1 MIDERRL
8 IQAIDGHTQEIA
20 TLKCLVLGLLKHIR
34 QSQGEDSAHE
44 AISYA
49 IEEASKM
56 VPMGQIGG
64 SSALIR
70 DLAKRI

>member
-8 IQAIDGHTQEIA
+8 IQAIDGHTKDIE
-20 TLKCLVLGLLKHIR
+20 TLKCLLVGLLKHIK

-49 IEEASKM
+49 IEQASQM
-56 VPMGQIGG
+56 VPMGRIGG
-64 SSALIR
+64 SSEIIR
-70 DLAKRI
+70 DLARRV